1 MAKTRKKRQTYTEEK
16 RASILAA
23 AEKGGLTAAQVKKKY
38 GVTPVTYY
46 SWRKKTGV
54 ANRRGGTTRA
64 ARRAGGLGA
73 SNTAMTRC
81 LASRADGEPGKIEA
95 TCPSSPTPSTT
106 TSSAAGRIA
115 S

>member
-23 AEKGGLTAAQVKKKY
+23 AQKGGLTAAQVKKKY

-54 ANRRGGTTRA
+54 ANRRGGTARV
-64 ARRAGGLGA
+64 ARRAGGDITSQVRSEVQSKVRQILPEIVRSEVSSYLDSVFGGRA
-73 SNTAMTRC
+73 RRTRV
-81 LASRADGEPGKIEA
+81 
-95 TCPSSPTPSTT
+95 
-106 TSSAAGRIA
+106 
-115 S
+115 